1 MQKKQIQVA
10 KRNLKVWSILINE
23 TAMDYAC
30 VWLLIRWVN
39 KLRLGKWAAPLKKYL
54 AVIGAW
60 STKS

>member
-10 KRNLKVWSILINE
+10 KRNLKVWPILINE

-30 VWLLIRWVN
+30 VCLFRWVN